1 MKSSWTGHHRIL
13 PRNRICRNLC
23 TAAPDQNGGSSGW
36 WYNRREL
43 GRGSYSSRS
52 RDNCLRSLETQI
64 LHSDLWTCD
73 CSGLKDKKEDGLEVR
88 YWGMSYNIFKCLS
101 FLRFALFQPICRV
114 LPIEISRADATRP
127 DPNCL
132 EATRPDATWP
142 ELSRRDATWHELSWR
157 NPTRRDLTRT
167 VLTQPNPTRPADST
181 QPDPTWPDPNC
192 LDPTRPNAGRQFDHP
207 ISNVQ
212 WMLNEKDPSPRKWGN
227 SYAQVNV
234 FCSPSSPLNHKPS
247 NYLPRNT
254 NPLWISVG
262 KT

>member
-43 GRGSYSSRS
+43 GRGNYSSRS

-88 YWGMSYNIFKCLS
+88 YWGMSYNIFKYLS

-114 LPIEISRADATRP
+114 LPIEISRADTTRP

-132 EATRPDATWP
+132 DATQPDATWP
-142 ELSRRDATWHELSWR
+142 ELSRRNPTRCDQLTRR

-167 VLTQPNPTRPADST
+167 VSTRP
-181 QPDPTWPDPNC
+181 DPM
-192 LDPTRPNAGRQFDHP
+192 RGRQFDHP

-262 KT
+262 KTY